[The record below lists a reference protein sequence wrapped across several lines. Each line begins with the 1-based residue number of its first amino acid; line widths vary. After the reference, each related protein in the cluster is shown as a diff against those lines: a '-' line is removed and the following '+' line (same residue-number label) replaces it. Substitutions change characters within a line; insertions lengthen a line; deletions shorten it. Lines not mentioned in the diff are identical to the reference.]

1 MIVKFQS
8 QLQMQRAW
16 SALGSSPDTVPVP
29 NSKGPISPR
38 FQSRNRHT
46 RQPMVPVPS
55 WKALAKRFQRF
66 PVPKSNG
73 SLSRTSVVP
82 VPRSPRRAGFPVQI
96 GSPSRTKSVPCPVLV
111 PLSRYGSRCLLT
123 KPAGARLK
131 TLGRMAEMPLSGT
144 AFTRREA
151 ILPNGAKH
159 ASVVRWTYESAS
171 NELCLPPC
179 RNAVHRA

>member
-1 MIVKFQS
+1 
-8 QLQMQRAW
+8 
-16 SALGSSPDTVPVP
+16 
-29 NSKGPISPR
+29 
-38 FQSRNRHT
+38 
-46 RQPMVPVPS
+46 MVPVPS
-55 WKALAKRFQRF
+55 WKALAKRFQRSWF

-73 SLSRTSVVP
+73 SLSRTSMVP

-111 PLSRYGSRCLLT
+111 PLSRYGSRCLQT

-151 ILPNGAKH
+151 ILPTGAKH
-159 ASVVRWTYESAS
+159 ASVVHWTYESAS
-171 NELCLPPC
+171 NEPFACLSAGMPSTEPSGSSAAVVAARTPAPP
-179 RNAVHRA
+179 APW